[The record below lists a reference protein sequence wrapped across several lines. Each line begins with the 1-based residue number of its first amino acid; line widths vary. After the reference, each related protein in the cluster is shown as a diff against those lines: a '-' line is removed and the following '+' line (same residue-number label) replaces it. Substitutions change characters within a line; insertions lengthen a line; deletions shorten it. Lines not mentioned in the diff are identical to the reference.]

1 MFILVVVLF
10 WALIFYGREE
20 LGLKGILISVGI
32 WASLLLGSLCLQAPG
47 YYFISAMAMFDI
59 ILILIIFGGDI
70 RIR

>member
-10 WALIFYGREE
+10 WALILYGREE

-32 WASLLLGSLCLQAPG
+32 WASLLLGSMYLQGAG
-47 YYFISAMAMFDI
+47 YYLFSAMALLDI
-59 ILILIIFGGDI
+59 ILILMIFGGDI